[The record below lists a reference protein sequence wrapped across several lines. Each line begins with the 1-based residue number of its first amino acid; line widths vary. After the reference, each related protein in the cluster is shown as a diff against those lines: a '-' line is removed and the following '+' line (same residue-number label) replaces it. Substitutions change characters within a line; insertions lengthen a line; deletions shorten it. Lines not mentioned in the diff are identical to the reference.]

1 MTEQANWVIAGALS
15 WLASRV
21 AKRPR
26 SFHGACMQWDFG
38 FSAFSLGCCAG
49 RTAYVATSTCTRMDC
64 GIVSDT
70 SFRAVHETDWSTE
83 GRKWMDKTRKR
94 ENRQLT
100 STAIRR
106 GAAPPI
112 FFSFLDWMDGIR
124 R

>member
-26 SFHGACMQWDFG
+26 SFHGACNGILG
-38 FSAFSLGCCAG
+38 FQRFRLAAALGVLA
-49 RTAYVATSTCTRMDC
+49 TYVATSTCTRMDC

>member
-1 MTEQANWVIAGALS
+1 MVHAMGLEVYSVFA
-15 WLASRV
+15 WLR
-21 AKRPR
+21 R
-26 SFHGACMQWDFG
+26 
-38 FSAFSLGCCAG
+38 G
-49 RTAYVATSTCTRMDC
+49 RM
-64 GIVSDT
+64 GWGMVSDT
-70 SFRAVHETDWSTE
+70 SFRAVHETET
-83 GRKWMDKTRKR
+83 GRRKDENGWTDKTTKR